1 MTNGTELGI
10 FDVKT
15 HFSEVVDRVLREGR
29 PITVTRRGKPV
40 VDIVP
45 TAATTSPR
53 MTPAEALAALDELSK
68 DVAPMSFDEIKAMT
82 DEGRDR
88 CLDT

>member
-1 MTNGTELGI
+1 MNNGTELGM

-29 PITVTRRGKPV
+29 PITVTRHGKPV

-45 TAATTSPR
+45 TAATPRGR
-53 MTPAEALAALDELSK
+53 MTLAQVLAAREELNK
-68 DVAPMSFDEIKAMT
+68 EVGLVSFAEIKAIT
-82 DEGRDR
+82 DEGRTR
-88 CLDT
+88 CPGM

>member
-1 MTNGTELGI
+1 MNTGIELGI
-10 FDVKT
+10 FEVKT

-29 PITVTRRGKPV
+29 PITVTRRGIPV

-45 TAATTSPR
+45 SSAAASTR
-53 MTPAEALAALDELSK
+53 MTPTEALAALAVLRKEVK
-68 DVAPMSFDEIKAMT
+68 PVGPNEIKALT
-82 DEGRDR
+82 DEARTR